1 MGIYDKLFE
10 PIRVGGIT
18 IPNRI
23 VRTAHGMPY
32 DEEALT
38 AYLVARARG
47 GVGMSTISA
56 SSVHP
61 SARFSPHRLWDDD
74 YMPTLERVGKAVH
87 AHGMKLLHQIFHP
100 GAGHY
105 PGAEEPEYWSAS
117 EIANPMTGIVP
128 VEITKTQIDDLVA
141 HFAAA
146 ARRLRDAGLDGVDIH
161 ASSGYL
167 LHAFLSP
174 ALNQRTDDYG
184 GSPENRLRLLME
196 VIHAIRAEV
205 GGSDFAV
212 GVRLP
217 NEDYVPGGITA
228 ELCRQIAETVDPF
241 VDYVSLHMGSYWR
254 FHKLIAPADDPLGL
268 EMEFNDMITPGLTK
282 PVIVVGRIATL
293 DHANYLVTSG
303 KADMVSMVRALM
315 ADPELVNKARRGEE
329 GRIRPCIGTNQGC
342 VGRSFQK
349 LGLSCVV
356 NMANGREARVAL
368 EPENPTDTPKN
379 ILVVG
384 GGPAGMEFARAAALR
399 GHKVQIHEATKWLG
413 GQVTMAAAAPKRA
426 DLGAITRWLADELEH
441 LQVPIRLNSLVD
453 VDLVREIAPDEVVIA
468 TGSTPRTDG
477 FQVSTPGTPIPGHD
491 LPHVHSSWDLF
502 GFGEKFTIEGPALIY
517 DDSGSFEGISA
528 AEVLLRAGVH
538 VTAVSRFNDVGG
550 NLPFPPVT
558 AGAARERLMSGD
570 FDFIGGHYVRAIR
583 AGEVELGVLY
593 TDRVRVIPARTVI
606 LVTINQP
613 NRSLANEL
621 RAAGY
626 IPHVI
631 GDAQGKDSLLN
642 AIHTGETLG
651 RTI

>member
-1 MGIYDKLFE
+1 MGLYDKLFE
-10 PIRVGGIT
+10 PIRVGGVT

-32 DEEALT
+32 DEEPLT
-38 AYLVARARG
+38 AYLVARAKG

-61 SARFSPHRLWDDD
+61 SARFSAHRLWDDD
-74 YMPTLERVGKAVH
+74 YMPTLERIGKAVH

-167 LHAFLSP
+167 LHEFLSP
-174 ALNQRTDDYG
+174 ALNQRTDEYG
-184 GSPENRLRLLME
+184 GTPENRMRLLME
-196 VIHAIRAEV
+196 VIHAVRAEV
-205 GGSDFAV
+205 GDSDFAV

-217 NEDYVPGGITA
+217 NEDYVPDGLTA
-228 ELCRQIAETVDPF
+228 ELNRQIAEAVDPL

-254 FHKLIAPADDPLGL
+254 FHKLIAPADDPLGV
-268 EMEFNDMITPGLTK
+268 EMPFNEVITPSLTK
-282 PVIVVGRIATL
+282 PVIVVGRIATM

-303 KADMVSMVRALM
+303 QADMVSMVRALM

-329 GRIRPCIGTNQGC
+329 ARIRPCIGTNQGC

-356 NMANGREARVAL
+356 NMANGRESRVTL
-368 EPENPTDTPKN
+368 EPENPTDRPKE

-399 GHKVQIHEATKWLG
+399 GHRVQLHEATKSLG
-413 GQVTMAAAAPKRA
+413 GQVSIAASAPKRA

-441 LQVPIRLNSLVD
+441 LQVPVRLNSLVD
-453 VDLVREIAPDEVVIA
+453 LETVRRIAPDEVVIA

-477 FQVSTPGTPIPGHD
+477 FQVSTPARPIPGHE
-491 LPHVHSSWDLF
+491 LPHVHTSWDVL
-502 GFGEKFTIEGPALIY
+502 GFGDKIAIEGPALVY
-517 DDSGSFEGISA
+517 DDTGSFEAISA
-528 AEVLLRAGVH
+528 AEVLLKAGVK
-538 VTAVSRFNDVGG
+538 VTTVSRFSDVGG

-558 AGAARERLMSGD
+558 AGAARERLMSAD
-570 FDFIGGHYVRAIR
+570 FDFIGGHYLREIR
-583 AGEVELGVLY
+583 EGEVVLGVLH
-593 TDRVRVIPARTVI
+593 TDRERIVPARTVI
-606 LVTINQP
+606 LVTVNQP

-621 RAAGY
+621 REAGY
-626 IPHVI
+626 APHVI
-631 GDAQGKDSLLN
+631 GDAQGKDTLLN
-642 AIHTGETLG
+642 AIHTGEALG